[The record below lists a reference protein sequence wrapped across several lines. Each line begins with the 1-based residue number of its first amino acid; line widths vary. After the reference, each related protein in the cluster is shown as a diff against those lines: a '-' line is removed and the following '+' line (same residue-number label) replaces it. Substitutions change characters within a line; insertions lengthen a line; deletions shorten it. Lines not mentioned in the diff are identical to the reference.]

1 MKLLKN
7 SGSWNILG
15 EYLNKKFISPLP
27 PYLLLRIHGLAIH
40 SILNNTI
47 DLSKSKLAIRVYS
60 ISPNIKYPTMAII
73 SKFDEYAMTLTNYED
88 YI

>member
-1 MKLLKN
+1 M
-7 SGSWNILG
+7 LG
-15 EYLNKKFISPLP
+15 EYPNKKYISPLP
-27 PYLLLRIHGLAIH
+27 LIPILKSGVARSLAIH